1 MGQTPSK
8 DAQYAELYSSYIQ
21 QQQNLIY
28 QQQQQINSL
37 FNSNLQ
43 NQMLQQ
49 QMPPNMLFQ
58 YDMNQFQ
65 GQQAPQ
71 WQQQQQPTQWQSQ
84 SPQTSFT
91 QLQLPS
97 AKTKLD
103 PYKILGLSK
112 EYDEKMLK
120 KAYLKAAMKAHPDRG
135 GTPREFQQVSIAF
148 TLLQK
153 KLKERENNHSHEQLR
168 DGAKDFFSQ
177 QANTPKIN
185 TKMTEKFDIDVFN
198 QIYDKNKIPEVY
210 DDGYGDWINQ
220 NPALESGQTKM
231 FQNGFNKDMFNATF
245 ENYKREQAKNN
256 PQNQLVKYQEPE
268 VKISMSNADS
278 IMTLGQGKIAN
289 FSGQSDNLTYTD
301 YKQAFTD
308 GSMLIDPSTVDT
320 SGRANSVRGIK
331 SQRSNISYQMTQEDQ
346 IRLAQ
351 QQAFASNAERDRISR
366 LNVYD
371 RQHGEAYEKI
381 HSMLLR

>member
-37 FNSNLQ
+37 FNTNLQ
-43 NQMLQQ
+43 NQMMQQ
-49 QMPPNMLFQ
+49 QMPSNMFFQ
-58 YDMNQFQ
+58 SDTNMMNSQMNS
-65 GQQAPQ
+65 QAYN
-71 WQQQQQPTQWQSQ
+71 QQQSQQTQSNYP
-84 SPQTSFT
+84 STP

-103 PYKILGLSK
+103 PYKILGIGK
-112 EYDEKMLK
+112 DYDEKTLK
-120 KAYLKAAMKAHPDRG
+120 KSYLKAAMKAHPDRG
-135 GTPREFQQVSIAF
+135 GTPQAFQQVSIAF

-153 KLKERENNHSHEQLR
+153 KLKERENSHSHQELR

-177 QANTPKIN
+177 QANTPKLN

-198 QIYDKNKIPEVY
+198 QIYEQNKIPEVY

-245 ENYKREQAKNN
+245 ENYKREQAQKN
-256 PQNQLVKYQEPE
+256 PQNALVKYQEPE
-268 VKISMSNADS
+268 VKISISNADS
-278 IMTLGQGKIAN
+278 IMTLGQGKITD

-308 GSMLIDPSTVDT
+308 GSMLIDPSSVDT

-351 QQAFASNAERDRISR
+351 KQALEEKAERDRVSR

-371 RQHGEAYEKI
+371 KQHGEAYEKI